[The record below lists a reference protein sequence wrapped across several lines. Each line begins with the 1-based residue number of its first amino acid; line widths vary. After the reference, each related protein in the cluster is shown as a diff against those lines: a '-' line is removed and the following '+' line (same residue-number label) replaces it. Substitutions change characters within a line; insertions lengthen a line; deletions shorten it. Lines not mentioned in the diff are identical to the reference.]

1 MIITEIDNS
10 LEKARSGIIVQ
21 SKKLLQNL
29 GFFDAISQMTIQ
41 VIADNSSENQAKEV
55 KENGFEKLHN
65 FLSAEQIYKVNDC
78 LSEEIKK
85 ISGIL
90 VYQFVRKVL
99 NYEKDFYIDN
109 KPVVRFFTPHDYYS
123 ANPILAGKQGFLK
136 IQGPHHDT
144 WFGHATEG
152 LNIWMA
158 IGRVRKGNGL
168 SIYPEVWGR
177 YINHGGNHRM
187 PKTEY
192 LGVPINFELEPGDVL
207 FFHGEHMH
215 SSELN
220 ITNETRYVLTSRF
233 SIFEPKIIDGVKAP
247 WLNSKDFDENK

>member
-1 MIITEIDNS
+1 MIINEIVDS
-10 LEKARSGIIVQ
+10 LEKVRSGAIVQ
-21 SKKLLQNL
+21 SKNLLQNL
-29 GFFDAISQMTIQ
+29 GYFDKITQITLQIISDC
-41 VIADNSSENQAKEV
+41 ASESQAKNIE
-55 KENGFEKLHN
+55 EYGFEQLHN
-65 FLSAEQIYKVNDC
+65 FLTAEQIYKINDN
-78 LSEEIKK
+78 LSESIKPILGKMVYDFVK
-85 ISGIL
+85 IKLG
-90 VYQFVRKVL
+90 
-99 NYEKDFYIDN
+99 YEKDFFIDN

-123 ANPILAGKQGFLK
+123 RNPVLAGKQGFLK

-158 IGRVRKGNGL
+158 IGRVIHGNGL

-177 YINHGGNHRM
+177 YINHNGTHRM
-187 PKTEY
+187 PRDQY
-192 LGVPINFELEPGDVL
+192 LGVPVNFELNPGDVL

-220 ITNETRYVLTSRF
+220 ITKETRYVLTSRF

-247 WLNSKDFDENK
+247 WLYSKDFDEN